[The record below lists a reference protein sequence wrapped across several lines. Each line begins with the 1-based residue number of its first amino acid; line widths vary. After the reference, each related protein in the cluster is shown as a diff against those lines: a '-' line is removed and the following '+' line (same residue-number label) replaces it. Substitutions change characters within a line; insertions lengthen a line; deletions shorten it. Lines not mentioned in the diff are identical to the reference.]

1 MGKAIGSSTFQ
12 MRKITNS
19 KTQMA
24 LLMHYMKYDY
34 EDKFTSLNMFS
45 EFTLCIVKKKTGF
58 CIMTIVHRNTMPFPL
73 QWSVYKGMPNFN
85 FKEEESWYCKKDL
98 IFGNSQIKC
107 CDACLAILSRVP
119 ALIKTDKQHKE
130 KRQVLGTGPI
140 LSPKALAA
148 MVAAISGK

>member
-1 MGKAIGSSTFQ
+1 
-12 MRKITNS
+12 
-19 KTQMA
+19 
-24 LLMHYMKYDY
+24 
-34 EDKFTSLNMFS
+34 
-45 EFTLCIVKKKTGF
+45 
-58 CIMTIVHRNTMPFPL
+58 MTIVHRNTMPFPL

-98 IFGNSQIKC
+98 IFENSQIKC

-130 KRQVLGTGPI
+130 KRQVLGTGPT

-148 MVAAISGK
+148 TVAAISGK

>member
-1 MGKAIGSSTFQ
+1 
-12 MRKITNS
+12 
-19 KTQMA
+19 
-24 LLMHYMKYDY
+24 
-34 EDKFTSLNMFS
+34 
-45 EFTLCIVKKKTGF
+45 
-58 CIMTIVHRNTMPFPL
+58 MPFPL

-98 IFGNSQIKC
+98 IFENSQIKC